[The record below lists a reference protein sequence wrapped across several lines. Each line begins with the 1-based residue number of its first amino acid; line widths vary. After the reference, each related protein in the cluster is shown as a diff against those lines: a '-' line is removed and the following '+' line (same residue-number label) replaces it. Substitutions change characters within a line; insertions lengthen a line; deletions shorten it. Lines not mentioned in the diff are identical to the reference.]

1 MKKDSNPNQN
11 VFDKKPSW
19 VLPEVVVRQL
29 LDMGIKELRKDEK
42 AFFDLFSQFTQ
53 HELNDEYGP
62 DYVKQIWE
70 WFSTTKIPVI
80 QAWSFNA
87 QKIPCVSVHL
97 ANETEDESKAAM
109 GDLIGTGHNS
119 EIGTAAFTVMVD
131 VGIHMSKGG
140 DQVLWVYYIVSYI
153 LFKYKL
159 NFERL
164 GLKLHTFSAS
174 DYAKDADKMGASGNN
189 IWTRWVRFRC
199 TTENFW
205 AAQPLRLFEHLNT
218 DQTIGGPHSVDIA
231 TSLDVNPRSV
241 DRTANKGLAAE
252 QVTNQ
257 SRYDKFIDDA
267 DPDGLIDPDGD
278 FNT

>member
-1 MKKDSNPNQN
+1 MKNPSNPNQN
-11 VFDKKPSW
+11 VFNHRPNW
-19 VLPEVVVRQL
+19 VLPEVVVRKL
-29 LDMGIKELRKDEK
+29 IDSGIKELRKDEK
-42 AFFDLFSQFTQ
+42 AFFDLFHQFAMF
-53 HELNDEYGP
+53 ELNEEYGEE
-62 DYVKQIWE
+62 YVKQIWE

-87 QKIPCVSVHL
+87 QKIPCISVHL

-109 GDLIGTGHNS
+109 GDVLGTGYNS

-131 VGIHMSKGG
+131 IGIHMSRGG

-189 IWTRWVRFRC
+189 IWTRWIRFRC

-205 AAQPLRLFEHLNT
+205 SGERLKEIEHVHT
-218 DQTIGGPHSVDIA
+218 HAHIGGPFSMDIA
-231 TSLDVNPRSV
+231 TSIDVDPEDV
-241 DRTANKGLAAE
+241 DRTANKGMLAE
-252 QVTNQ
+252 QVSSQ
-257 SRYDKFIDDA
+257 SEYNTFIEDENPNGFV
-267 DPDGLIDPDGD
+267 DPED
-278 FNT
+278 FDT